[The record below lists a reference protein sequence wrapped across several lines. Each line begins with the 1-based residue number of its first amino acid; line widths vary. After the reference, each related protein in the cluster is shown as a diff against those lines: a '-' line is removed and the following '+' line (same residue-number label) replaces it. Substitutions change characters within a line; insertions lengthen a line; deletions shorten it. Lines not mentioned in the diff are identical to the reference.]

1 MKVVL
6 LQDVRGI
13 GRRNELKEVADGY
26 ARNFLFP
33 KKLAVLANEKNLA
46 EKEKHDEQSAAELRQ
61 LQAVAAKISKDSFV
75 FTVKAGVKGE
85 VFGSVT
91 KHDVEVALKEKGY
104 ANFQPLLDHP
114 IKSLGK
120 HQVEIDLHRGVH
132 AKMNIEIKSGV

>member
-33 KKLAVLANEKNLA
+33 KKLAVLANVKNLA
-46 EKEKHDEQSAAELRQ
+46 EKEKNDEQLAAELKQ
-61 LQAVAAKISKDSFV
+61 LQNIADKIGKDSFI

-91 KHDVEVALKEKGY
+91 KHDIELALKEKGY
-104 ANFQPLLDHP
+104 SNFQPLLDHP

-132 AKMNIEIKSGV
+132 AKMNIEIKA